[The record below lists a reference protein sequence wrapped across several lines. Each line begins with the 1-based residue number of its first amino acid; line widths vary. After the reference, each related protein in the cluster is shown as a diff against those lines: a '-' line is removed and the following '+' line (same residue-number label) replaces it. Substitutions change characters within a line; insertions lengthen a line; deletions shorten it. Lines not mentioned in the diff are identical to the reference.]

1 MKILFIQHKG
11 FINGSGGTEKIC
23 SFLANEFSNLG
34 HTVEIA
40 TNEDIDGEPI
50 FTLKQEVLVTNIF
63 DRNIPQIE
71 LKKTFNY
78 NGSNPLKWISYKI
91 QKKLIKR
98 DNKKLIKQNGGAN
111 ELFKLNLHNRSK
123 AWKSYIDALNPD
135 IIITMSI
142 SSLLEITFRNEYK
155 IPIINSTNGRP
166 DYDYSD
172 VLWYRSPFE
181 MDLLK
186 DAYQSLAGIQVLFES
201 YKDFLPDTFQGKV
214 VTIPNP
220 VPQFPDSEMVNLKVI
235 KKRYKI
241 INIGSLATDCKQQHI
256 AIDVF
261 ASIAEHFPDW
271 DLHFWGLGNDFNF
284 LKDKI
289 QKVNLQNRIFLNG
302 FTHDPIAE
310 LKDSDIFIFPSKY
323 EGFGLA
329 LAEAMSL
336 GLPTLGFMTCSGV
349 NELIQH
355 DESGFLAQNTEDL
368 KIYLEKLM
376 SDCTLRSE
384 LGRKAHFEMSNFTAE
399 RNLEKWNFFL
409 LNFIF

>member
-1 MKILFIQHKG
+1 MKILFIQHTG

-23 SFLANEFSNLG
+23 SFLANELSSLG
-34 HTVEIA
+34 HRVEIA
-40 TNEDIDGEPI
+40 TNEDIDGKPI
-50 FTLKQEVLVTNIF
+50 FSLNQDVLVTNIF
-63 DRNIPQIE
+63 DKNTPQIV
-71 LKKTFNY
+71 LQKTFNY
-78 NGSNPLKWISYKI
+78 NGSNLLKWISYKV

-98 DNKKLIKQNGGAN
+98 DNKRLIKQNGGAN

-123 AWKSYIDALNPD
+123 AWKSYIDVLHPD

-142 SSLLEITFRNEYK
+142 SSLLEITFENEYQ

-172 VLWYRSPFE
+172 ILWYRSPFE

-186 DAYQSLAGIQVLFES
+186 SAYQKLSGIQVLFES
-201 YKDFLPDTFQGKV
+201 YKDFLPATFQGKA

-220 VPQFPDSEMVNLKVI
+220 VPQFPDSEMVNLKMI

-256 AIDVF
+256 AVDIF
-261 ASIAEHFPDW
+261 ASIAERFPNW

-289 QKVNLQNRIFLNG
+289 QKANLQNRIFLNG

-336 GLPTLGFMTCSGV
+336 GLPALGFATCSGV

-355 DESGFLAQNTEDL
+355 NENGFLAQNTEDL

-384 LGRKAHFEMSNFTAE
+384 LGRKAHFEMNKYTPAK
-399 RNLEKWNFFL
+399 NLEKWNLFL
-409 LNFIF
+409 QHFIF